1 MPGSRHARP
10 RVVPDCTT
18 PATPLLCGRC
28 WTRIAA
34 ALDVG
39 GRLASLSTYLGHVEP
54 SMTYWYLDAAPELM
68 ALAAEQL
75 ERSIGQHAMI
85 TLSTAIQAFFSDR
98 LVRERNASPHTI
110 ASYRDTLRLLLTFAS
125 QRTGKQPTKLT
136 LEDLDAALIGA
147 FLDHLER
154 ERGCSARTR
163 NLRLTA
169 IRSLFRYCA
178 LRFPEHAAL
187 IERVLAIPPKRHDR
201 ALVTF
206 LTEPE
211 LDALLDTPD
220 RSTWT
225 GRRDHA
231 LLLLAAQTGLRASE
245 LIALTPADI
254 HPGTGAHVTTL
265 GKGRKRRITPLTKE
279 TIAVLSAWITERAG
293 TDTTPLFPTRTGRQL
308 TRDALAR
315 RLTKYSAQASR
326 ALPLAARE
334 ERHPARAQPH
344 RRDAA
349 AARRHRH
356 HA

>member
-1 MPGSRHARP
+1 
-10 RVVPDCTT
+10 
-18 PATPLLCGRC
+18 
-28 WTRIAA
+28 
-34 ALDVG
+34 
-39 GRLASLSTYLGHVEP
+39 
-54 SMTYWYLDAAPELM
+54 
-68 ALAAEQL
+68 
-75 ERSIGQHAMI
+75 MI
-85 TLSTAIQAFFSDR
+85 TLSTVIQSFFTDR
-98 LVRERNASPHTI
+98 LVRERDASPHTI
-110 ASYRDTLRLLLTFAS
+110 ASYRDTLRLLLVFAS

-136 LEDLDAALIGA
+136 LEDLDATLISA
-147 FLDHLER
+147 FLDHLQR

-178 LRFPEHAAL
+178 LRYPEHAAL

-245 LIALTPADI
+245 LIALTPTDI
-254 HPGTGAHVTTL
+254 QLSTGAHVTTL

-279 TIAVLSAWITERAG
+279 TVAVLAAWIAEG
-293 TDTTPLFPTRTGRQL
+293 TGTNTRPLFPTRTGRQL

-315 RLTKYSAQASR
+315 RLTKYSA
-326 ALPLAARE
+326 LAA
-334 ERHPARAQPH
+334 ERCPSLLEKNVTPH
-344 RRDAA
+344 VLRHTAAMRLLHAGIDTSVIALWLGHEQVETTQVYLHADLAIKEQALAKTKPLDSAPGRYRPPDALLSFLEGLG
-349 AARRHRH
+349 
-356 HA
+356 